1 METSFETLDVLKN
14 PQGVFQILRVTQL
27 LEEPGAIHRKADL
40 GAGRK
45 KLGDPIDPAAG
56 VLLKKAVGD
65 PVEQGE
71 VLAVLYGNAAFDAAA
86 ERVKNAV
93 RIGGEDEV
101 PIKESIEVFIG
112 EKWEILKSE

>member
-1 METSFETLDVLKN
+1 MEIGLAGME
-14 PQGVFQILRVTQL
+14 
-27 LEEPGAIHRKADL
+27 L

-71 VLAVLYGNAAFDAAA
+71 VLAVLYGNTAFDAAA

-93 RIGGEDEV
+93 RIGGKDEV
-101 PIKESIEVFIG
+101 PVKESIEVFIG